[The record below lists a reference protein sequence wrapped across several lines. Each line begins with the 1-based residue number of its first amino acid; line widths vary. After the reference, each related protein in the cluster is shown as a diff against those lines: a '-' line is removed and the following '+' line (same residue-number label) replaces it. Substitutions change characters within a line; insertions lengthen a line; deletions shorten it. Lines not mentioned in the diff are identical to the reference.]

1 MVLKRSKCSFAER
14 SVAYLG
20 HIISAAGVAM
30 DPSKIE
36 VVQSWPQPCF
46 VKALRGFLGL
56 TGYYRCFIS
65 NYGAIDAPLTA
76 LLKKEAFV

>member
-1 MVLKRSKCSFAER
+1 
-14 SVAYLG
+14 
-20 HIISAAGVAM
+20 M

-65 NYGAIDAPLTA
+65 NYGAIDAPLMA